1 MTRMYL
7 RVPKDALPQATS
19 PVNRM
24 YFEDGTVVDFAL
36 DQRCGTCRQW
46 DGEYCWYFKDYLTP
60 LDGSIDFWI
69 KTEPDF
75 GCVMWEQRVIPILT
89 ETQQTDDTLDHVTPD
104 SNPVIATGDTTEDM
118 GY

>member
-36 DQRCGTCRQW
+36 DQRCGTCAHLETKSAEFFPARW
-46 DGEYCWYFKDYLTP
+46 CPVIEGLPSD
-60 LDGSIDFWI
+60 
-69 KTEPDF
+69 DF
-75 GCVMWEQRVIPILT
+75 GCVEWQQRVIPILT
-89 ETQQTDDTLDHVTPD
+89 KTQQTDDTLDHVTPD
-104 SNPVIATGDTTEDM
+104 RNPVIAGDDTTEDM